1 MKSLLITTLAIL
13 ALTPCVHAK
22 QAALKKNDRIVF
34 LGDSITAAGP
44 RPGGYITL
52 SAAAITKTYPDLNIE
67 LIGAGIGGHKVP
79 DCQKRLD
86 KDVLQKKPTIVF
98 IYIGINDVW
107 HWTHPKVVARGKKGT
122 TPEDFESGLKDMI
135 KKINGV
141 GARVILCTPTVI
153 GEKHDGT
160 NPDDKKLDEYAG
172 ISRKVAKET
181 GSQLVDLR
189 KGFIAYLKEHNTKNA
204 TEGILTSDTV
214 HMNPAGNR
222 LIAKFVLEALQVPA
236 SALPAPSATPAAPK
250 AKKAKKSADKKA
262 VKKKR

>member
-1 MKSLLITTLAIL
+1 
-13 ALTPCVHAK
+13 
-22 QAALKKNDRIVF
+22 
-34 LGDSITAAGP
+34 
-44 RPGGYITL
+44 
-52 SAAAITKTYPDLNIE
+52 
-67 LIGAGIGGHKVP
+67 
-79 DCQKRLD
+79 
-86 KDVLQKKPTIVF
+86 
-98 IYIGINDVW
+98 
-107 HWTHPKVVARGKKGT
+107 
-122 TPEDFESGLKDMI
+122 MI